1 MTVEQIK
8 ENAQFVT
15 ELEAEV
21 FTILEA
27 EASNRPWSA
36 VDKSKLPAACF
47 LWVEDIKKKTTWHLP
62 YKEGAGS
69 IDPVTKMY
77 TKAGPVNLN
86 ALRAIGA
93 AVAGA
98 RTGKP
103 MSIPAAVRAKI
114 NRLLK
119 QYKIGKF
126 AEQKPEKNMGR
137 EIVEA
142 IMSGGLADVR
152 LDKEAHKI
160 FGVAILRPTS
170 SNATFRDAKGRKY
183 LPKALESVARLV
195 NGAKVYVDHPTE
207 QEMKERSGVRSMR
220 DLLGFF
226 ENGRVDDKGTVRG
239 DLEYLAS
246 HSAWFEPVVEQMA
259 DKVGNS
265 IHAYGETHLD
275 KSDMMEAVEDIRML
289 ASVDLVTEPG
299 STSNLYEA
307 RKEEEDEETIEEG
320 DQMDFENLN
329 LKDLNEQR
337 PDLIKEL
344 TEQITAKVKTELDEA
359 KTVENL
365 KAEVTQLKEEKKKLE
380 EKNDEYKLKEQVAEK
395 EQKILASIEESKID
409 KQFVS
414 EIFMQSLRSA
424 KDDEEIKKMLEDRKK
439 IVEAGSKGVRGMG
452 DDKNLME
459 NRGKKSEES
468 EPGDYEKA
476 MRS

>member
-1 MTVEQIK
+1 LTIEQVQ
-8 ENAQFVT
+8 ENAKFVE

-21 FTILEA
+21 FRILEA

-47 LWVEDIKKKTTWHLP
+47 LWIEDPKKKSTWHLP

-69 IDPVTKMY
+69 INPATGMY
-77 TKAGPVNLN
+77 ATAGQVNLN
-86 ALRAIGA
+86 ALRAIA
-93 AVAGA
+93 QAVGGS

-103 MSIPAAVRAKI
+103 MSVPGPVKTKI

-137 EIVEA
+137 EIIES
-142 IMSGGLADVR
+142 MMDGGLTDVR
-152 LDKEAHKI
+152 IDKEAHKVH
-160 FGVAILRPTS
+160 GVAILRSTS
-170 SNATFRDAKGRKY
+170 PNRTFRDAKGRKY

-195 NGAKVYVDHPTE
+195 NGAKVYIDHPTDN
-207 QEMKERSGVRSMR
+207 EMKERRGVRSMR
-220 DLLGFF
+220 DVLGFL

-239 DLEYLAS
+239 DLEYLSS
-246 HSAWFEPVVEQMA
+246 HAEWFEPIVEQMA

-307 RKEEEDEETIEEG
+307 QEEIEEEEEEIEEG
-320 DQMDFENLN
+320 DQMEYTNLN
-329 LKDLNEQR
+329 LKDLREQR
-337 PDLIKEL
+337 PDLVKEL
-344 TEQITAKVKTELDEA
+344 AEQVKGELEEA
-359 KTVENL
+359 KTIENL
-365 KAEVTQLKEEKKKLE
+365 NTEVTQLKEDKKKLE
-380 EKNDEYKLKEQVAEK
+380 EEVDKYKLKEQVADK
-395 EQKILASIEESKID
+395 EQRILSFIEESKLD
-409 KQFVS
+409 KKFVS

-424 KDDEEIKKMLEDRKK
+424 KEDEEIKKMLEDRKK

-452 DDKNLME
+452 DDKKVLE
-459 NRGKKSEES
+459 SDETKST
-468 EPGDYEKA
+468 EPGEYEKA